1 MIDTSMNLEKE
12 SIFGTKQEEIEYL
25 QKQLEEAKKE
35 AEVERQ
41 IERGKEIIRQH
52 SEIPQETIGKE
63 YAFSSEEKLRRVENL
78 KEEPHQKQVEALLRI
93 AEEKG
98 VWNATQIV
106 KGIRN
111 DHLTDD
117 FQRNLVSKFFGIK
130 LR

>member
-1 MIDTSMNLEKE
+1 MNLEKE

-130 LR
+130 MR

>member
-1 MIDTSMNLEKE
+1 MNLEKE

>member
-1 MIDTSMNLEKE
+1 MNLEKE
-12 SIFGTKQEEIEYL
+12 SIFETKQEEIEYL
-25 QKQLEEAKKE
+25 QKRLEEAKKE
-35 AEVERQ
+35 AGIEIERQ

-78 KEEPHQKQVEALLRI
+78 KEEPHQKQVEELLRI

-117 FQRNLVSKFFGIK
+117 FHRNLVSKFFGIK

>member
-1 MIDTSMNLEKE
+1 MNLEKE
-12 SIFGTKQEEIEYL
+12 SIFETKQEEIEYL
-25 QKQLEEAKKE
+25 QKRLEEAKKE
-35 AEVERQ
+35 AGIEIERQ

>member
-1 MIDTSMNLEKE
+1 MNLEKE

-78 KEEPHQKQVEALLRI
+78 KEEPHQKQVEELLRI

>member
-1 MIDTSMNLEKE
+1 MNLEKE
-12 SIFGTKQEEIEYL
+12 SIFETKQEEIEYL
-25 QKQLEEAKKE
+25 QKRLEEAKKE
-35 AEVERQ
+35 AGIEIERQ

-130 LR
+130 MR

>member
-1 MIDTSMNLEKE
+1 MNLEKE
-12 SIFGTKQEEIEYL
+12 SIFETKQEEIEYL
-25 QKQLEEAKKE
+25 QKRLEEAKKE
-35 AEVERQ
+35 AGIEIERQ

-78 KEEPHQKQVEALLRI
+78 KEEPHQKQVEELLRI

-130 LR
+130 MR